1 MCHTGNRNR
10 FGIFLKRLAPIQINF
25 LGYPGTS
32 GSKFFDYIVADNVLI
47 PEESQK
53 YYSEKIIYLPDTYQ
67 ANEDVKKISDKNLT
81 RETFGLPTNKFVFC
95 SFNSNHKINFKTFDL
110 WMKILSKN
118 LNSVLWIMSENDI
131 SSANLRNVASRKG
144 VDPKRLI
151 FAKSIPL
158 DEHLKRLQLAD
169 LFLDTFPYNAHTT
182 CSDALRVNLPVL
194 TLKGQGFASRV
205 AASLLNSINMKE
217 LITES
222 EDDYEKL
229 ALKISTNQEFLKNI
243 RSRIKQNKL
252 TSNLFNSKVYTK
264 NIERAYTLAYEN
276 YVNNEMTKNIVL

>member
-1 MCHTGNRNR
+1 MS
-10 FGIFLKRLAPIQINF
+10 LPSSSSSS
-25 LGYPGTS
+25 PGPVRRPEIVSVVVATPVA
-32 GSKFFDYIVADNVLI
+32 GCFDYIVADKILI

-67 ANEDVKKISDKNLT
+67 ANEDIKKISDKNLT
-81 RETFGLPTNKFVFC
+81 RETFGLPLDKFVFC
-95 SFNSNHKINFKTFDL
+95 SFNSNHKINLKTFNL
-110 WMKILSKN
+110 WMRILSKN
-118 LNSVLWIMSENDI
+118 LNSVLWIMSENDL
-131 SSANLRNVASRKG
+131 SSKNLRNVAIKNG

-151 FAKSIPL
+151 FAKNMPH

-169 LFLDTFPYNAHTT
+169 IFLDTFPYNAHTT

-194 TLKGQGFASRV
+194 TLKGKGFASRV
-205 AASLLNSINMKE
+205 AASLLNSINFSE

-229 ALKISTNQEFLKNI
+229 ALKISMDKKLLENI
-243 RSRIKQNKL
+243 KSKIKQNKL

-264 NIERAYTLAYEN
+264 NIERAYTIAYQN
-276 YVNNEMTKNIVL
+276 FVNEEISKNIEL